1 MSSGMLRQLQQ
12 LCIGDEKMLR
22 LWPPSTAL
30 EALDDN
36 ALAAHYAWPAG
47 LAAPYVRVNMVSSL
61 DGAVAVEGKTGGLGS
76 AADLTVFELLRELAE
91 VILVG
96 AGTVR
101 VENYNGARRPT
112 RGRDTHPPIAVVS
125 ASAALDPDSL
135 LFTDTFVPPLVLTL
149 KSAPRA
155 RRDRVREAGG
165 ELVLFEQLTPHAI
178 IAELHRRGLHR
189 VLCEGGPTLL
199 GSFHE
204 ADAVDELC
212 LTVAPLLTGGGAGRI
227 TSGTGRDSPRQ
238 MELVGALAAEDELLL
253 RYRRL
258 PRQQR

>member
-212 LTVAPLLTGGGAGRI
+212 LTVAPLITGGGAGRI

>member
-1 MSSGMLRQLQQ
+1 M
-12 LCIGDEKMLR
+12 GDEKMLR
-22 LWPPSTAL
+22 LWPPSTTL
-30 EALDDN
+30 EVLDDT
-36 ALAAHYAWPAG
+36 ALAAHYAWPDG

-61 DGAVAVEGKTGGLGS
+61 DGAVAVDGKTGSLGS

-125 ASAALDPDSL
+125 GSAALDPDSL

-149 KSAPRA
+149 KSAPKERC
-155 RRDRVREAGG
+155 DRIREAGG
-165 ELVLFEQLTPHAI
+165 EVVLLERLTPQGI
-178 IAELHRRGLHR
+178 IAELHHRELHR

-199 GSFHE
+199 GNFHE

-212 LTVAPLLTGGGAGRI
+212 LTVAPLITGGGAGRI
-227 TSGTGRDSPRQ
+227 TSSTGRESPRR
-238 MELVGALAAEDELLL
+238 MELVGALAAEDGLLL
-253 RYRRL
+253 RYRRS
-258 PRQQR
+258 PAASRMPW

>member
-1 MSSGMLRQLQQ
+1 
-12 LCIGDEKMLR
+12 MLR

-212 LTVAPLLTGGGAGRI
+212 LTVAPLITGGRAGRI

>member
-1 MSSGMLRQLQQ
+1 MLRQLQQ

-212 LTVAPLLTGGGAGRI
+212 LTVAPLITGGGAGRI

>member
-1 MSSGMLRQLQQ
+1 
-12 LCIGDEKMLR
+12 MLR
-22 LWPPSTAL
+22 LWPPSAALDVLDDTAL
-30 EALDDN
+30 V
-36 ALAAHYAWPAG
+36 AHYAWPDG
-47 LAAPYVRVNMVSSL
+47 LAAPYVRANMVSSL
-61 DGAVAVEGKTGGLGS
+61 DGAVAVDGKTSGLGS
-76 AADLTVFELLRELAE
+76 AADLRVFELLRELAE

-125 ASAALDPDSL
+125 GSAALDPDSL

-149 KSAPRA
+149 KSASEKC
-155 RRDRVREAGG
+155 RDRVREAGG
-165 ELVLFEQLTPHAI
+165 EIVLLERLTPQAI
-178 IAELHRRGLHR
+178 IAELDRRGLHR

-199 GSFHE
+199 GNFHE

-212 LTVAPLLTGGGAGRI
+212 LTVAPLITGGGAGRI
-227 TSGTGRDSPRQ
+227 TSGTGRDCPRR
-238 MELVGALAAEDELLL
+238 MELVGAVAADDELLL

-258 PRQQR
+258 RGPAEQPSQHSL

>member
-112 RGRDTHPPIAVVS
+112 RSRDTHPPIAVVS

-212 LTVAPLLTGGGAGRI
+212 LTVAPLITGGGAGRI

>member
-1 MSSGMLRQLQQ
+1 
-12 LCIGDEKMLR
+12 MLR
-22 LWPPSTAL
+22 LWPPSTDL
-30 EALDDN
+30 EGLDDI
-36 ALAAHYAWPAG
+36 ALAAHYAWPAE

-61 DGAVAVEGKTGGLGS
+61 DGAVAVDGKTGGLGS

-125 ASAALDPDSL
+125 GSAALDPDSL
-135 LFTDTFVPPLVLTL
+135 LFTDTFVPPLILTL
-149 KSAPRA
+149 KSASKGC
-155 RRDRVREAGG
+155 RDRVREAGG
-165 ELVLFEQLTPHAI
+165 EIVLLERLTPRAI

-199 GSFHE
+199 GNFHE

-212 LTVAPLLTGGGAGRI
+212 LTVTPLITGGGAGRI
-227 TSGTGRDSPRQ
+227 TSGTGRSSPRR

-258 PRQQR
+258 QP

>member
-1 MSSGMLRQLQQ
+1 
-12 LCIGDEKMLR
+12 MLR
-22 LWPPSTAL
+22 LWPSSTRL
-30 EALDDN
+30 ETLDDT
-36 ALAAHYAWPAG
+36 ALAAHYAWPEG

-61 DGAVAVEGKTGGLGS
+61 DGAVAVDGKTSGLGS
-76 AADLTVFELLRELAE
+76 AADLKVFELLRELAD

-101 VENYNGARRPT
+101 VENYNGASRPT

-125 ASAALDPDSL
+125 GSAALDPDSL

-149 KSAPRA
+149 KSAPKERC
-155 RRDRVREAGG
+155 DRVREAGG
-165 ELVLFEQLTPHAI
+165 EIVLLERLTPQVI
-178 IAELHRRGLHR
+178 VAELHRRGLHR

-199 GSFHE
+199 SNLHE

-212 LTVAPLLTGGGAGRI
+212 LTVAPLITGGGAGRI
-227 TSGTGRDSPRQ
+227 TSVTGRDSPRR
-238 MELVGALAAEDELLL
+238 MELVGALAAEDGLLL

-258 PRQQR
+258 PLQRR

>member
-1 MSSGMLRQLQQ
+1 
-12 LCIGDEKMLR
+12 MLR

-30 EALDDN
+30 EALDDT

-47 LAAPYVRVNMVSSL
+47 LAAPYIRVNMVSSL
-61 DGAVAVEGKTGGLGS
+61 DGAVAVEGKAGGLGS
-76 AADLTVFELLRELAE
+76 TADLKVFELLRELAE

-112 RGRDTHPPIAVVS
+112 RGRDTYPPIAVVS
-125 ASAALDPDSL
+125 GSAALDTDSL
-135 LFTDTFVPPLVLTL
+135 LFTDTFVPPLILTL
-149 KSAPRA
+149 KSTPKRC
-155 RRDRVREAGG
+155 RDRLREAGG
-165 ELVLFEQLTPHAI
+165 EIVLLEQLTPQAI
-178 IAELHRRGLHR
+178 IDELHRRGLHR

-199 GSFHE
+199 GNFHE

-212 LTVAPLLTGGGAGRI
+212 LTVAPLITGGGAGRI
-227 TSGTGRDSPRQ
+227 TSGTGRDSSRR
-238 MELVGALAAEDELLL
+238 MELVGALAAEDALLL

-258 PRQQR
+258 RGQNEGPFVPLT